1 MSFVTWLALPVGIT
15 LVASLIMVLFSHR
28 PRTNTHQDIESFA
41 RFRGALA
48 RQMAAPPPP
57 GIVPL
62 SSSPRAAPPDA
73 DTDGVGDADRDA
85 DGVAAAPPAGQ
96 AGGAGSA
103 AAAGS
108 NLGSA
113 AGSTAVGSNATV
125 VEDRRRRPARPARTG
140 VAVSPD
146 R

>member
-1 MSFVTWLALPVGIT
+1 MSFVTWLALPVAIT
-15 LVASLIMVLFSHR
+15 LVASLIMVLFSHL

-48 RQMAAPPPP
+48 RQVAAPPPP
-57 GIVPL
+57 GTVPL
-62 SSSPRAAPPDA
+62 SSSPRTGPASHQVEPAVEPAAS
-73 DTDGVGDADRDA
+73 R
-85 DGVAAAPPAGQ
+85 PAGQ
-96 AGGAGSA
+96 T

-108 NLGSA
+108 H
-113 AGSTAVGSNATV
+113 AVASNATV
-125 VEDRRRRPARPARTG
+125 VEDRQRPARTG

>member
-57 GIVPL
+57 GMVPL
-62 SSSPRAAPPDA
+62 SSSPRAAPPA
-73 DTDGVGDADRDA
+73 AIPVDGVGDAV
-85 DGVAAAPPAGQ
+85 GVGVGAAAAPAGP
-96 AGGAGSA
+96 AGGAKSG
-103 AAAGS
+103 GS

-113 AGSTAVGSNATV
+113 AGSTAAGSNATV
-125 VEDRRRRPARPARTG
+125 VEDRRRPARTG
-140 VAVSPD
+140 LAVSPD

>member
-1 MSFVTWLALPVGIT
+1 MSFVTWLALPVAIT
-15 LVASLIMVLFSHR
+15 LVASLIMVLLSRR

-57 GIVPL
+57 GPVPL
-62 SSSPRAAPPDA
+62 SSSPRAGSA
-73 DTDGVGDADRDA
+73 T
-85 DGVAAAPPAGQ
+85 VAAADTVA
-96 AGGAGSA
+96 
-103 AAAGS
+103 
-108 NLGSA
+108 
-113 AGSTAVGSNATV
+113 SNATV
-125 VEDRRRRPARPARTG
+125 VEERRRPARSG